1 MSKQDKWWQ
10 GDDARH
16 PQLSEAVKQ
25 LDGLS
30 PAQAYLARQLAQLY
44 HREQEHAQ
52 AAAELRAT
60 VSALKDLL
68 LESGVLDEA
77 ALATHIARARAA
89 KAPATGADT
98 EEELESAPPDVDPE
112 LEAEVDAWVAAEPA
126 PTEPPATDQPEIR
139 AQASAQRASRGG
151 TRLGPGLLGA
161 LPRQTDQGPPARTTA
176 PAREARREPPAATTA
191 LVASE
196 AEPQSVGY
204 PRATTND
211 DREGSALAVPSASST
226 SMPSVAGLSPAEAP
240 VSSAVSGAS
249 TPSSARLARP
259 TPALDYDDYDDE
271 ALPGSGR
278 GRRIAGFL
286 FVVAILIGVPAWY
299 FGIYKNPYAG
309 DGPAHLQVDPS
320 RVRTSEATA
329 NNPAKKTAAAKTV
342 ATKKS
347 AAEQP
352 HTPAAGEPAPAS
364 GTARGASPTVLP
376 AAASAAPKAAI
387 DPAQARYAAL
397 IGKAQALFAKRRAG
411 AAYRLVR
418 KASKLKPDGWEAL
431 ERLAWFY
438 YSRGAAG
445 KGRKLAKRALATQ
458 PNAPYALLVQAAAAH
473 ERGQR
478 AVAKA
483 GYQRFLALC
492 KGCPEAADIRAAL
505 RSL

>member
-16 PQLSEAVKQ
+16 PQLSEAAKQ

-77 ALATHIARARAA
+77 ALATHIAQARAA
-89 KAPATGADT
+89 KGPATGADT
-98 EEELESAPPDVDPE
+98 EEELESALPDVDPE

-126 PTEPPATDQPEIR
+126 PAEPAAKDQPKTR
-139 AQASAQRASRGG
+139 APASAQRTARGG

-161 LPRQTDQGPPARTTA
+161 LPRQTDQGPQTRTTA
-176 PAREARREPPAATTA
+176 LEREAPREPPAATRELLPPET
-191 LVASE
+191 
-196 AEPQSVGY
+196 EPQSVGY
-204 PRATTND
+204 PRATASD
-211 DREGSALAVPSASST
+211 DREASAAASSASE
-226 SMPSVAGLSPAEAP
+226 MPSAEAP
-240 VSSAVSGAS
+240 VSSSVSAAS
-249 TPSSARLARP
+249 PPSARLARP
-259 TPALDYDDYDDE
+259 TPAPDYDDYDDE
-271 ALPGSGR
+271 ALHGSGK
-278 GRRIAGFL
+278 GRRIAGIL
-286 FVVAILIGVPAWY
+286 FVVAVLIGVPAWY
-299 FGIYKNPYAG
+299 FGVYKNPYAG

-320 RVRTSEATA
+320 RVRTPEAA
-329 NNPAKKTAAAKTV
+329 AGKPAQPAATAKTV
-342 ATKKS
+342 ATTKS
-347 AAEQP
+347 AEQP
-352 HTPAAGEPAPAS
+352 AAAAAGKPAPTS
-364 GTARGASPTVLP
+364 GTARGVSPTGAPAGAP
-376 AAASAAPKAAI
+376 AAPRAAV
-387 DPAQARYAAL
+387 DPAQARYTAL
-397 IGKAQALFAKRRAG
+397 MERAQALFAKRRAG
-411 AAYRLVR
+411 PAYQLVR

-492 KGCPEAADIRAAL
+492 KGCPEAADIKAAL